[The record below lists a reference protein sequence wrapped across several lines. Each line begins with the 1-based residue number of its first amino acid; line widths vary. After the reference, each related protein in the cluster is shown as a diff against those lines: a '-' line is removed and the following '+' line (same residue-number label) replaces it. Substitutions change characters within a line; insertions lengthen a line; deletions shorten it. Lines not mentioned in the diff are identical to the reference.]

1 MRADRLVLAVFG
13 VFAVANIVASGLES
27 HALDIATKPLLMPLL
42 ALWLWLAS
50 RRSGLRPA
58 MGVIAGLLFSAAGDI
73 ALINDGDGWFITGMA
88 LFLAAHVC
96 YVTTLV
102 RHGALVRLRRW
113 PQLLIPIGYAI
124 VVVAALSWL
133 WPGLSEIG
141 LALPMTGYALALAA
155 TAVTCA
161 GFGWQLGLGG
171 GLFLLSDLL
180 IAVRVAEAATIPG
193 PPIWVM
199 VTYIAAQLLIATGWL
214 AHQRRTAA
222 GAA

>member
-13 VFAVANIVASGLES
+13 VFAVANIVASGLDS
-27 HALDIATKPLLMPLL
+27 HELDLATKPLLMPLL

-50 RRSGLRPA
+50 RRAGLRPT
-58 MGVIAGLLFSAAGDI
+58 GGIIAGLLFSAAGDI
-73 ALINDGDGWFITGMA
+73 ALMGDGDGWFITGMV
-88 LFLAAHVC
+88 LFLFAHIC
-96 YVTTLV
+96 YITTLA
-102 RHGALVRLRRW
+102 RHGAVRRLRRFPLW
-113 PQLLIPIGYAI
+113 LVPIGYAI

-141 LALPMTGYALALAA
+141 LALPMTGYALALAG
-155 TAVTCA
+155 TAVACA
-161 GFGWQLGLGG
+161 GFGWRMGLGG

-199 VTYIAAQLLIATGWL
+199 VTYIAAQALIAAGWL
-214 AHQRRTAA
+214 EQQRRAA
-222 GAA
+222 TETP